1 MVESEKRKVGE
12 RGQVTLPK
20 NLRER
25 IGIHGGDDVVVRE
38 EEEKI
43 VIEKPVTR
51 EDLAEGYRRR
61 ADRDRELAEEWQGT
75 SREANEYLGDAPEW

>member
-1 MVESEKRKVGE
+1 MAEETRTVGE

-20 NLRER
+20 ELRER
-25 IGIHGGDDVVVRE
+25 FDIKGGDSVLVRE
-38 EEEKI
+38 TDGHI

-61 ADRDRELAEEWQGT
+61 AARAERIADDFADA
-75 SREANEYLGDAPEW
+75 SSEADEDLGDGPEW